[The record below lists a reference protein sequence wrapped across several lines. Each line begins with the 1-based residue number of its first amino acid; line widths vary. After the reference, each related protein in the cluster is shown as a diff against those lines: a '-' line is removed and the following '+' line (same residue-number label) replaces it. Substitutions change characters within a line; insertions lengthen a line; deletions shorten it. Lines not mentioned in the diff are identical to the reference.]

1 MASKSSLLFLL
12 VVLLPF
18 LKLSCCSRDVQE
30 NRSYSV
36 EEVEIEDTT
45 FLFPA
50 LEYAINN
57 IPDAFASFNT
67 IDFFEMIDESNLYH
81 LMINAHQKN
90 TIDVET
96 IKYVF
101 KYKGLT
107 FYLAEGVPS
116 IYKKTGRALQIM
128 DSDINT
134 NYPQGFCFLCLYRPF
149 RGGRIELFGTFE
161 DPSEA
166 YDMAIVEKD
175 RSIRVFN
182 LQDEH
187 KSNVQ
192 P

>member
-1 MASKSSLLFLL
+1 MVNKSSLLFLIISI
-12 VVLLPF
+12 LPF
-18 LKLSCCSRDVQE
+18 MKLNCCSQKVQE
-30 NRSYSV
+30 SPSYLV

-45 FLFPA
+45 FLLPV
-50 LEYAINN
+50 LDYAMNN
-57 IPDAFASFNT
+57 LPEAFVSFNT
-67 IDFFEMIDESNLYH
+67 IDFFEKVNERNLFN